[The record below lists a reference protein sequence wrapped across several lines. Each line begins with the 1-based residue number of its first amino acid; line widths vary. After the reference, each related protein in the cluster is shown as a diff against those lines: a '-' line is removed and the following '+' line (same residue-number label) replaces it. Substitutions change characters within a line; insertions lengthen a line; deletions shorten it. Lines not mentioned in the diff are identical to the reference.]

1 METVVEGGIQHE
13 VLLRSGNV
21 LKNLV
26 FYTVAGSVIAF
37 MAQMAGVSL
46 PVVLLLSLTG
56 PPAILLAIAILRYKG
71 II

>member
-13 VLLRSGNV
+13 VLLRSGSV

-37 MAQMAGVSL
+37 MAQIAGASL

>member
-37 MAQMAGVSL
+37 MAQMAGISL

>member
-1 METVVEGGIQHE
+1 M
-13 VLLRSGNV
+13 

-37 MAQMAGVSL
+37 MAQIAGASL

>member
-13 VLLRSGNV
+13 VLLRSGSV